1 MKPIACNRSGVPNEI
16 DLRIQEAPAYTQK
29 MLSEKS
35 SLMTRSSL
43 IRRAGDREAEA
54 WCEIVDLY
62 GPLIAHWC
70 RRCGLESNSAADC
83 VQEVFVSVAAS
94 LNTFVPA
101 RSTGSF
107 RAWLW
112 TVTRHKVLD
121 HLRTCRRQPNAV
133 GGTASTAVLEQVV
146 DLSAVPDEE
155 PTGEEQ
161 LQLLIRRA
169 LQQVQS
175 EFEQITWQA
184 FWRSVVDGLP
194 TDIVSRELNVSPAAI
209 RQARSRVL
217 RKLRQQLG
225 DM

>member
-1 MKPIACNRSGVPNEI
+1 MN
-16 DLRIQEAPAYTQK
+16 
-29 MLSEKS
+29 SENS
-35 SLMTRSSL
+35 SQVTRSSL
-43 IRRAGDREAEA
+43 IRRAGEREAEA
-54 WCEIVDLY
+54 WCELVDLY

-70 RRCGLESNSAADC
+70 RRCGLGVHSVADC
-83 VQEVFVSVAAS
+83 VQDVFASVAVSIAA
-94 LNTFVPA
+94 FAPA

-112 TVTRHKVLD
+112 TITRHKVLD
-121 HLRTCRRQPNAV
+121 HLRTRSRQPVAAGGSAAMAV
-133 GGTASTAVLEQVV
+133 FEHVV
-146 DLSAVPDEE
+146 DVSTVPNEE
-155 PTGEEQ
+155 PTGDEQ
-161 LQLLIRRA
+161 LQRLIHRA
-169 LQQVQS
+169 LQQVQN